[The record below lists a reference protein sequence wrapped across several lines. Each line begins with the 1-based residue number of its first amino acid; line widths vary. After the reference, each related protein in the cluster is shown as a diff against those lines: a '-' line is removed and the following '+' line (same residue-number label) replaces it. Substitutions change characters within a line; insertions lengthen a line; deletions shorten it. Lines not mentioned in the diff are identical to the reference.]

1 MELRYFGANCLVLI
15 TKQARVVVDDN
26 LSELGGKSILKVN
39 DIAVYTSQHSLP
51 QKPVK
56 LVIDG
61 PGEYEVSE
69 VNIQGISV
77 RGFMDEPDQKNATL
91 YKLLIEDI
99 RVLITGHIFPELS
112 DSELASIGTIDILCI
127 PVGGN
132 GFTIDG
138 VGALGLIK
146 KIEPKLVIPTHY
158 AYKSLHYPM
167 LQQSLEEALKNIA
180 MEPKETIQRLKI
192 KPADLLIDNT
202 QLVIIEPISSTSDQ
216 EK

>member
-180 MEPKETIQRLKI
+180 MEQK
-192 KPADLLIDNT
+192 KPFKD
-202 QLVIIEPISSTSDQ
+202 
-216 EK
+216 

>member
-1 MELRYFGANCLVLI
+1 MELRFYGANCLVLI
-15 TKQARVVVDDN
+15 TKQARVVIDDN
-26 LSELGGKSILKVN
+26 LSELGSKSILKTN
-39 DIAVYTSQHSLP
+39 DIAIYTSQHSPP
-51 QKPVK
+51 QNPVK

-91 YKLLIEDI
+91 YKLLIEDM

-112 DSELASIGTIDILCI
+112 DSELESIGTVDILCI

-132 GFTIDG
+132 GYTIDG
-138 VGALGLIK
+138 VGALGVIK

-158 AYKSLHYPM
+158 GYKMLHYPIP
-167 LQQSLEEALKNIA
+167 QQSLEEVLRSIA
-180 MEPKETIQRLKI
+180 MEPKETIQKLKI
-192 KPADLLIDNT
+192 KPADLMIDNT
-202 QLVIIEPISSTSDQ
+202 QLIIVEPISLSSD
-216 EK
+216 

>member
-1 MELRYFGANCLVLI
+1 MELRYYGANCLVLI

-112 DSELASIGTIDILCI
+112 DSELGSIGTVDLLCI

-132 GFTIDG
+132 GYTIDG

-158 AYKSLHYPM
+158 AHKSLHYPIP
-167 LQQSLEEALKNIA
+167 QQSLEEALKNIA

>member
-1 MELRYFGANCLVLI
+1 MELRFYGANCLVLI
-15 TKQARVVVDDN
+15 TKQARVVIDDN
-26 LSELGGKSILKVN
+26 LSELGSKSILKAN
-39 DIAVYTSQHSLP
+39 DIAIYTNQHSLP

-69 VNIQGISV
+69 VNIQGINV

-91 YKLLIEDI
+91 YKLLIEDM

-112 DSELASIGTIDILCI
+112 DSELESIGTVDVLCI

-132 GFTIDG
+132 GYTIDG

-158 AYKSLHYPM
+158 DYKMLHYPIP
-167 LQQSLEEALKNIA
+167 QQSLEEALKNIA

-192 KPADLLIDNT
+192 KPADLMIDNT
-202 QLVIIEPISSTSDQ
+202 QLIIVEPISSGSD
-216 EK
+216 